1 LTRSERLWGLLA
13 LLVALALVVALFVL
27 FWQPAPPRR
36 VIMSTGTEDGAYHAY
51 ALRYREILA
60 RAGVELVLRP
70 SAGAVENL
78 QRLRE
83 RRDGVTLAL
92 VQGGLAQPGDADKLV
107 SLGAVNYEPLWLFHR
122 AALRLDGIL
131 DFRGLRIAGGAPG
144 SGTRQVVDMLLERNG
159 QSAAVQPVLPLSG
172 LAAAE
177 ALERGEADVAFLVS
191 APDGPA
197 VQRLMRAPDI
207 ALLSWRR
214 ADAYVRQFP
223 VLTRVD
229 IPEGAIDLLRN
240 LPPHDT
246 MLVSLKASLV
256 ATSDIHP
263 VLVDLLLDAARA
275 VHGGSGLIRHTGEFP
290 SPNADEF
297 AMSVDAERWYKS
309 GPSFL
314 QRYLPYWSVVWIQR
328 LIFFGLPLLAV
339 GIPFGRLIPAVYRW
353 SVRRRIYRWYGELS
367 FIERAADRGRGDR
380 AAQLRRLGEIEER
393 VNQLRIPA
401 SFAGEAYTLRMHVQ
415 MVRARLTAL

>member
-1 LTRSERLWGLLA
+1 MSNDPPRPALGDSDELGHHWGLTQSERLWGLLA
-13 LLVALALVVALFVL
+13 LLVALALMAALIAL

-51 ALRYREILA
+51 GLRYREILA

-83 RRDGVTLAL
+83 GRDGVTLAL

-122 AALRLDGIL
+122 ADLRLSSIA
-131 DFRGLRIAGGAPG
+131 DFRGLRIAGGAAG

-159 QSAAVQPVLPLSG
+159 LGAAVQPVLPLSG

-197 VQRLMRAPDI
+197 ALRLMRAPGVT
-207 ALLSWRR
+207 LMSWRR

-246 MLVSLKASLV
+246 VLVSLTFPSDLQASW
-256 ATSDIHP
+256 
-263 VLVDLLLDAARA
+263 LDA
-275 VHGGSGLIRHTGEFP
+275 P
-290 SPNADEF
+290 SHPAD
-297 AMSVDAERWYKS
+297 
-309 GPSFL
+309 
-314 QRYLPYWSVVWIQR
+314 YLEIWID
-328 LIFFGLPLLAV
+328 
-339 GIPFGRLIPAVYRW
+339 
-353 SVRRRIYRWYGELS
+353 
-367 FIERAADRGRGDR
+367 DRPH
-380 AAQLRRLGEIEER
+380 AL
-393 VNQLRIPA
+393 
-401 SFAGEAYTLRMHVQ
+401 VQ
-415 MVRARLTAL
+415 V